1 MNEINQRKN
10 SQHVKLQTASSNLW
24 YIRHFLGEITSFFV
38 PEYKLGLEYNVRD

>member
-24 YIRHFLGEITSFFV
+24 ISGIS
-38 PEYKLGLEYNVRD
+38 